1 MRPLIEGLR
10 EWIQLGG
17 SLEAEAVKVYEGGSL
32 RTTGCRVLRRS
43 RVGGAYALGRTARKA
58 IGVRRSTFNRQASGD
73 RRHLRLSSNSTTAN
87 TSLFAVPTMVRWSP
101 THIRVRIPLRSLRV
115 AQFFWSWAVDAKS
128 QRVEEQNPTV
138 TTLDIPP
145 APHTVSK
152 PEDTSSLRV
161 LTFLRMSVVRD
172 QYKRALNLTP

>member
-1 MRPLIEGLR
+1 MCKTSRVRPLIEGLR

-58 IGVRRSTFNRQASGD
+58 IGVRRSTFNRQAS
-73 RRHLRLSSNSTTAN
+73 
-87 TSLFAVPTMVRWSP
+87 
-101 THIRVRIPLRSLRV
+101 V